1 MKGEEVMLSMRRNMR
16 LGTLVGLVGLLIG
29 GLCLVGQRR
38 ALADAPATQ
47 PAAGLDDDY
56 VMTKSR
62 MQSMPAVNVLI
73 LSDQTTMT
81 QIGDTVRALMAK
93 FGDAEKAGKFRPR
106 AAPIFI
112 MHGMTPDPSKAFT
125 LDVAFPVAD
134 DTKAFDDFQVK
145 KLDTFKCAVVIYSGP
160 TKTLGQAFAAI
171 YEDVM
176 TAGLQ
181 PTGELREE
189 QLKWEDGTSPNNV
202 TMIEL
207 GVQ

>member
-1 MKGEEVMLSMRRNMR
+1 MLLVQKGMR
-16 LGTLVGLVGLLIG
+16 LGTATVMGALAALLVGGLWLVPHRS
-29 GLCLVGQRR
+29 V
-38 ALADAPATQ
+38 AADAPATQ
-47 PAAGLDDDY
+47 PGAGLDDDY

-62 MQSMPAVNVLI
+62 MQSMPAVTVLI
-73 LSDQTTMT
+73 LSDQTTMG
-81 QIGDTVRALMAK
+81 QIGDTIRALMAK

-112 MHGMTPDPSKAFT
+112 MHGMTPDPSKTFT
-125 LDVAFPVAD
+125 LDVVFPVAD
-134 DTKAFDDFQVK
+134 DTKAFEDFQVK
-145 KLDTFKCAVVIYSGP
+145 KLDTFKCAVVIYSGA
-160 TKTLGQAFAAI
+160 TKTLGQAFAAV
-171 YEDVM
+171 YEDAM

-189 QLKWEDGTSPNNV
+189 QLKWEGANSPNNV

>member
-1 MKGEEVMLSMRRNMR
+1 MY
-16 LGTLVGLVGLLIG
+16 LVP
-29 GLCLVGQRR
+29 QRP
-38 ALADAPATQ
+38 ALADTPATQ
-47 PAAGLDDDY
+47 PAAGLDDDF

-62 MQSMPAVNVLI
+62 MQTMPALNVLI
-73 LSDQTTMT
+73 LSDQTTLS
-81 QIGDTVRALMAK
+81 QLGDTIRGLMAK
-93 FGDAEKAGKFRPR
+93 FVDAEKAGKFRPR

-112 MHGMTPDPSKAFT
+112 MHGMTPDPSKTFT
-125 LDVAFPVAD
+125 LDVAYPVTD
-134 DTKAFDDFQVK
+134 DVKAFDDFQVK
-145 KLDTFKCAVVIYSGP
+145 KLDPFKCAVVIYSGA

-189 QLKWEDGTSPNNV
+189 QLKWEGGTSPNNV